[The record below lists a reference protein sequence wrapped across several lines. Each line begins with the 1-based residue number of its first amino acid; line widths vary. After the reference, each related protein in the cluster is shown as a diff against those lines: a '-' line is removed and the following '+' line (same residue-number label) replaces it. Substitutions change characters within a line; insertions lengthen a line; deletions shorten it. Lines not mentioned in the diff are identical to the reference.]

1 MKVSG
6 RFTSYRKLVPGRQN
20 TFGVSKFRHCGFR
33 ALLATFD
40 AKEHDGGDEQQR
52 RRRDTAGGRAE
63 TSGAGAAATPA
74 TAPRG
79 SVDGALQLRMPFRAE
94 KQGKSP
100 KVPGRADA
108 TRGKG
113 RGVGYAATAASALS
127 STQDNTVRFADVMRR
142 LAVQGTVQPVGGEG
156 TAQHWTATIGLVVT
170 GGLGMA
176 DVHGRPAAKDVTAA
190 ANCDH
195 AQVRVVTASGVHF
208 SRGQTIDVLEQV
220 LLAVRQDVIDR
231 PSPPDAGGRCRP
243 RVLTEKP
250 KVKRVYPSPSD
261 VHESAEKRT
270 RQRSATLVAKDK
282 GVVAAAASL
291 QP

>member
-1 MKVSG
+1 MVA
-6 RFTSYRKLVPGRQN
+6 TSSN
-20 TFGVSKFRHCGFR
+20 
-33 ALLATFD
+33 
-40 AKEHDGGDEQQR
+40 GGDATPRAVAQR
-52 RRRDTAGGRAE
+52 PAGH
-63 TSGAGAAATPA
+63 AAATPA

-100 KVPGRADA
+100 KVPGGADA

-113 RGVGYAATAASALS
+113 RGVGNAATAASALS

-195 AQVRVVTASGVHF
+195 AQVSVVTASDVHF
-208 SRGQTIDVLEQV
+208 SRGQTIEVLEQV
-220 LLAVRQDVIDR
+220 LPSSPSGRHRSSVSSRRGWQMQASRLDGEAQSQASLSQPQRRARVRREAQEAALGHACVGEQGRCCFCRRRPATVKCACLTCAVRD
-231 PSPPDAGGRCRP
+231 
-243 RVLTEKP
+243 
-250 KVKRVYPSPSD
+250 
-261 VHESAEKRT
+261 
-270 RQRSATLVAKDK
+270 
-282 GVVAAAASL
+282 
-291 QP
+291 